1 MLKKE
6 NRLSTNFE
14 FNVTRKHGKKVFGT
28 LCSMFYVKPTNY
40 QGPAKVGIVVSKKVH
55 KSAVKRNRLKRLF
68 VECISKKLDNIPK
81 DHWVVFHPRT
91 ESLESKYEEICID
104 VNKVLSKIS
113 LT

>member
-14 FNVTRKHGKKVFGT
+14 FNVTRKHGSKVHGT
-28 LCSMFYVKPTNY
+28 LCSMFYLKPTNY
-40 QGPAKVGIVVSKKVH
+40 KGPAKVGIVVSKKIH
-55 KSAVKRNRLKRLF
+55 KNAVKRNRLKRQF
-68 VECISKKLDNIPK
+68 VECIGKKLETIPQ

-91 ESLESKYEEICID
+91 ESLKSDYEEICVD